1 MSSSAGKFQ
10 DYYAILGV
18 EPRADMD
25 TIQASY
31 TKLAQKFHPNNAE
44 TGDKEKFD
52 TLNQAYEVLSDP
64 ALRAEFDKLKGLDI
78 EQGAPKFSGR
88 AFFEALG
95 RDSGLR
101 LALLCILYDRRRS
114 KPFTPSI
121 SMRHVEGMLQGTTE
135 ELNFALWYL
144 KQKNLAQSDDKSS
157 LVITVEGMDYLEGN
171 RPSPD
176 FVMPFIKPGAL
187 APGSTFEPPAPEPEA
202 TRGLDSLRRVMAL
215 K

>member
-1 MSSSAGKFQ
+1 M
-10 DYYAILGV
+10 ILGV

-25 TIQASY
+25 TIQSSY

-64 ALRAEFDKLKGLDI
+64 ALRAEFDKLKGLDV
-78 EQGAPKFSGR
+78 EQGAPKFSGH

-114 KPFTPSI
+114 KPFTPSL

-157 LVITVEGMDYLEGN
+157 LQITVEGMDYLEGN

-176 FVMPFIKPGAL
+176 IVMPFIKPGSL
-187 APGSTFEPPAPEPEA
+187 APGAAAAPVVHEEA